1 MATDTTTVT
10 YRLEKAGA
18 LVLACGVALGEDGA
32 PRFAPHAFPGLVFTG
47 GHPFVGF
54 VDEAALG
61 ALEAGDR
68 LRVWAG
74 TERFLALS
82 EGVWRDAQGRPVA
95 PFAALSLE
103 GAMDADQKAWLR
115 LDRTPRKA
123 P

>member
-10 YRLEKAGA
+10 YRLEKAGT
-18 LVLACGVALGEDGA
+18 LILACGVGLGADGA
-32 PRFAPHAFPGLVFTG
+32 PRFAPHRFPGLVLAG
-47 GHPFVGF
+47 AHPFVGF
-54 VDEAALG
+54 VDEVALS

-74 TERFLALS
+74 TERFLELR
-82 EGVWRDAQGRPVA
+82 EGVWHDAQGRPVA
-95 PFAALSLE
+95 PFAALGLE

-115 LDRTPRKA
+115 LDRTPRRS